1 MLKYKEPTAADTA
14 AVLFV
19 TSKENQF
26 SEKRVYQYIK
36 FDKNID
42 KLVSSFRGIDGGH
55 TFNYEDTRNI
65 FEALDITPKFL
76 HYGPLHV
83 TAKYIR
89 LGESLLS
96 LSDIVCMF
104 GYNDETKELLKK
116 YTDDDF
122 EYAINH
128 AIRFAQ
134 LHNGT
139 QRESCIRILKDAE
152 ILLNRKIDIPK
163 EYLIQ
168 KKGE

>member
-1 MLKYKEPTAADTA
+1 MLKYKEPTAADTT

-19 TSKENQF
+19 TSKETQF
-26 SEKRVYQYIK
+26 SEQRVYQYIK

-42 KLVSSFRGIDGGH
+42 KLVCSFRGIDGGH
-55 TFNYEDTRNI
+55 TFNYEDLRNI
-65 FEALDITPKFL
+65 FEALNITPKFL

-89 LGESLLS
+89 LGESLLN
-96 LSDIVCMF
+96 LSDIVFMF
-104 GYNDETKELLKK
+104 GYNDETKNLLKK

-122 EYAINH
+122 EYAIDH
-128 AIRFAQ
+128 TIKFIQ
-134 LHNGT
+134 LHNGI
-139 QRESCIRILKDAE
+139 QQDSCIKLLKDAE